1 MGKTVKLE
9 TQRTHDC
16 PVCDGVMPADAV
28 TVTAWRFDL
37 RSRDLVERRT
47 VSMRCP
53 HCGHT
58 DARSETRPVPHW

>member
-1 MGKTVKLE
+1 MSTVRIE
-9 TQRTHDC
+9 SQRTHDC

-28 TVTAWRFDL
+28 FVTPWR
-37 RSRDLVERRT
+37 RDVCGTYAVERRT